1 MGIHTKSWQL
11 TARESNPD
19 HKLKL
24 ANGTAYMKFYI
35 FLLKQNVKVLHWGK
49 IGMSPIPQK

>member
-1 MGIHTKSWQL
+1 MRIHTKSWQL
-11 TARESNPD
+11 TTRESNPG